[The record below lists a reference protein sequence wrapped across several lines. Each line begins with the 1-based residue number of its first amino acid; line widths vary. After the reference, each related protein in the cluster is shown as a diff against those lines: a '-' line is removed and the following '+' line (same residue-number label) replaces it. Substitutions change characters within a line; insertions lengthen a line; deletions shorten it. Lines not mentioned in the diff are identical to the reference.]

1 MSKHLATELGA
12 MLDAYDV
19 ARRADELRKERLKS
33 EGLAF
38 LAGFAAL
45 RASIVRP
52 VFEAAG
58 ELLKARG
65 HDFAI
70 REEEFVFEADGKTHE
85 AAISLRITPAGMEG
99 AAASDAHL
107 RELSFST
114 RHYNKT
120 VCIVNG
126 ALPQSGSMAGAAGSY
141 ALSQIDAPLV
151 EDHLLKL
158 VAALVRT

>member
-1 MSKHLATELGA
+1 VSRHLNEELGA

-19 ARRADELRKERLKS
+19 TRRADEVRKKRLES

-38 LAGFAAL
+38 LAGFAEL
-45 RASIVRP
+45 RAKVVRP

-58 ELLKARG
+58 EMLKARG

-70 REEEFVFEADGKTHE
+70 EEQEFVFEADGKTRE

-99 AAASDAHL
+99 AAAADTRL
-107 RELSFST
+107 RELSFTT

-120 VCIVNG
+120 ISIVNG
-126 ALPQSGSMAGAAGSY
+126 ALPQSGSMATGNH
-141 ALSQIDAPLV
+141 ALPQVDGPLV

-158 VAALVRT
+158 VAALVKA

>member
-1 MSKHLATELGA
+1 MSERLQRELAV
-12 MLDAYDV
+12 MLDAFDV
-19 ARRADELRKERLKS
+19 ARRADEQRKARLKS

-38 LAGFAAL
+38 LAGFAEL
-45 RASIVRP
+45 RAKVVRP

-58 ELLKARG
+58 EMLKAHG

-70 REEEFVFEADGKTHE
+70 EEHEFVFEADGKTRE

-99 AAASDAHL
+99 AAAADARL
-107 RELSFST
+107 RELSFTT

-120 VCIVNG
+120 ISIANG
-126 ALPQSGSMAGAAGSY
+126 AVPQSGSTATGGH
-141 ALSQIDAPLV
+141 ALSQIGAQLV

-158 VAALVRT
+158 AAALVRA